1 MEIEVHI
8 EPCRYGLLCDQ
19 INDLWT
25 KDCFFLNNDKPIT
38 NKEVMMGPDSFKMA
52 IRHEIQDR

>member
-1 MEIEVHI
+1 MEIKVLI
-8 EPCRYGLLCDQ
+8 EPCRYDLLCDQ

-25 KDCFFLNNDKPIT
+25 KDCFLNNNKST
-38 NKEVMMGPDSFKMA
+38 TYKEVMMGPDSVKMA